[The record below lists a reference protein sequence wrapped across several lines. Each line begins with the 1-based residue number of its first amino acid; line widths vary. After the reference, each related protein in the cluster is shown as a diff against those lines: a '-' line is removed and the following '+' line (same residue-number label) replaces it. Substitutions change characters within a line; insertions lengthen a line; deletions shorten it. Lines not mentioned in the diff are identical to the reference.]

1 MNPSKTHIMREYK
14 HLAQKP
20 NMRQRIASD
29 NESNLIGNIFAQGES
44 GYNGAITLPK
54 RKGIG
59 HAVVVGLAFSFIV
72 CGAVYAGLKYFSVV

>member
-29 NESNLIGNIFAQGES
+29 NESSLIGNIFAQGES
-44 GYNGAITLPK
+44 GYNGTITLPK
-54 RKGIG
+54 RNGIG
-59 HAVVVGLAFSFIV
+59 HAVVTGLVFSFIACV
-72 CGAVYAGLKYFSVV
+72 SVYAGLKYFSVV

>member
-20 NMRQRIASD
+20 NMRQRIASE

-59 HAVVVGLAFSFIV
+59 HAVVIGLVFSFIIPMMV
-72 CGAVYAGLKYFSVV
+72 EF